1 MSKGLTF
8 ATDVHGMQT
17 FSKYLHA
24 QSSMLRRAIAKG
36 IIPQA
41 QLVPGHM
48 EEQSSLADD
57 PAAGYPRPC
66 QTDRMKTLV
75 SSVLHLGYM
84 YPRLSD

>member
-48 EEQSSLADD
+48 EEQSSLAGD
-57 PAAGYPRPC
+57 PAAGYPRPR
-66 QTDRMKTLV
+66 QTDCMKTLV
-75 SSVLHLGYM
+75 SSILYLVYLD
-84 YPRLSD
+84 PSLSD